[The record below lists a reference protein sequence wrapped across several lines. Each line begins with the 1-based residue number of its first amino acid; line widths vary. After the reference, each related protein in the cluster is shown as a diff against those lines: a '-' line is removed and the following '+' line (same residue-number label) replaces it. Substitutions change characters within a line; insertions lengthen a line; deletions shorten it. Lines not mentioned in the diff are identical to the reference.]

1 MSAKLKKSEDRR
13 VEEATEVTGSGQVAR
28 NLRIRR
34 KKILKGY
41 MSLEDTKEKYG
52 RWLEEAI
59 ISAK

>member
-13 VEEATEVTGSGQVAR
+13 VEETTEVTGSGQVAR

-34 KKILKGY
+34 KKILTGY
-41 MSLEDTKEKYG
+41 MSLEDTKETYG
-52 RWLEEAI
+52 RWVEEAI